1 LKEENTNYIKYLVDL
16 AQSGRPRAF
25 IELASINLNNIF
37 TVSYR
42 LIYDYKIA
50 EEVTVKTL
58 MRAWETIILFEPSDS
73 FALWIK
79 NIAVEYSVDE
89 LFQRGSRMEQ
99 RVRSSGTRSDED
111 RLENLILKL
120 PVEDR
125 IIFILHDLEGFSY
138 SEINP
143 YFRDM
148 IIDELKT
155 IVIRTRNYLM
165 ENLGL

>member
-1 LKEENTNYIKYLVDL
+1 
-16 AQSGRPRAF
+16 
-25 IELASINLNNIF
+25 
-37 TVSYR
+37 
-42 LIYDYKIA
+42 
-50 EEVTVKTL
+50 
-58 MRAWETIILFEPSDS
+58 
-73 FALWIK
+73 
-79 NIAVEYSVDE
+79 
-89 LFQRGSRMEQ
+89 MEQ
-99 RVRSSGTRSDED
+99 RVRRSGTRSDED